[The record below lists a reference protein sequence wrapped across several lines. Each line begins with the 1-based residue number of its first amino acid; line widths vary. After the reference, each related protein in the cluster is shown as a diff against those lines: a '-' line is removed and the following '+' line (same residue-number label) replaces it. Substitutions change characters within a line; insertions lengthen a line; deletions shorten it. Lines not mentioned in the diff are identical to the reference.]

1 MAKFRYRMQNILDI
15 KEKMENQAKTAYG
28 MANAKL
34 AAEQQKLQDILIRRA
49 GYESKARELVS
60 GSINVL
66 EIRECRKAI
75 DVLKSKQRSQMMN
88 VHAAERDVE
97 LARKQLNEAMVERK
111 THEKLKEKAFEE
123 FKQELLHEESKE
135 IAGDAILWLWEHR
148 ETLQVETSLGRYL
161 LKSVYHRSLNCIKQK
176 QLKNHADTMYY
187 EEMEKLI
194 HDAETYQFQELSKRV
209 KEAIDALP
217 TSYRE
222 AFVMHR
228 FTKKSY
234 KEIAE
239 SSGVSV
245 KTIAYRIQ
253 QATKLLRK
261 DLADLLITMI
271 VCVLS
276 VVR

>member
-1 MAKFRYRMQNILDI
+1 MEYRNEDTYLLIALRRGEMMAFDSIFKKYYPILC
-15 KEKMENQAKTAYG
+15 AYG
-28 MANAKL
+28 N
-34 AAEQQKLQDILIRRA
+34 RF
-49 GYESKARELVS
+49 
-60 GSINVL
+60 
-66 EIRECRKAI
+66 
-75 DVLKSKQRSQMMN
+75 
-88 VHAAERDVE
+88 VE
-97 LARKQLNEAMVERK
+97 
-111 THEKLKEKAFEE
+111 
-123 FKQELLHEESKE
+123 HEEAKE

-148 ETLQVETSLGRYL
+148 ETLQIETSLGRYL
-161 LKSVYHRSLNCIKQK
+161 LKSVYRRSLNCIKQK

-194 HDAETYQFQELSKRV
+194 QDVEVHQFQELSKRV

-217 TSYRE
+217 ASYRE

-239 SSGVSV
+239 EAEVSI

-261 DLADLLITMI
+261 DLSDLLTVLA
-271 VCVLS
+271 VCVS
-276 VVR
+276 SIIH